1 MVEMSSGERTFP
13 IQLELSKCSVLPH
26 GSLTALWESLGC
38 CFFISCFFK
47 TFVFS
52 LVCIGHCKQ
61 MSCCG
66 TEIIKVIMSSQG
78 FGAFKKTVL
87 LSGVHISLC
96 GGINEYYLQDF
107 NL

>member
-1 MVEMSSGERTFP
+1 
-13 IQLELSKCSVLPH
+13 
-26 GSLTALWESLGC
+26 
-38 CFFISCFFK
+38 
-47 TFVFS
+47 
-52 LVCIGHCKQ
+52 

-96 GGINEYYLQDF
+96 GGINEYYLQGF

>member
-13 IQLELSKCSVLPH
+13 IQLEPSKCSVLPH

-52 LVCIGHCKQ
+52 LVCIGHCK
-61 MSCCG
+61 
-66 TEIIKVIMSSQG
+66 
-78 FGAFKKTVL
+78 
-87 LSGVHISLC
+87 
-96 GGINEYYLQDF
+96 
-107 NL
+107 